1 MSVTQPEFQHAEPA
15 NRLLRLWT
23 FWWQHWPE
31 PFEIGLCKGVSDSA
45 EQRSKGQQAN
55 IYAKHSCVG
64 MYEYVASKS
73 WAKLSC
79 ISGEDRGWRGHGKNP
94 ETEVHTVRERT
105 GRHYLAPP
113 SRASL
118 AVMGLLFSPV
128 VICDGLF
135 SASSRKDSRPLEDI
149 PRICAFLTSTPLTL
163 SIRDDFLIN
172 CSVFTVQLNK
182 NR

>member
-118 AVMGLLFSPV
+118 AVTVHTRWRDVAFSRNLYRYIAII
-128 VICDGLF
+128 VI
-135 SASSRKDSRPLEDI
+135 SSQ
-149 PRICAFLTSTPLTL
+149 ICM
-163 SIRDDFLIN
+163 
-172 CSVFTVQLNK
+172 
-182 NR
+182 